1 MYNGV
6 LTCLIKSKNILS
18 SVNLNYRTRFDF
30 RFTMESYESNGRRL
44 NAEYGGKKA
53 QLVNVYTTQGELDP
67 GRVLGKE
74 KDVNP
79 LSPTDI
85 IPNAGAAHDIFW
97 YFYPRSEAIDG
108 IFEHLVDIV
117 DAWL

>member
-1 MYNGV
+1 
-6 LTCLIKSKNILS
+6 
-18 SVNLNYRTRFDF
+18 
-30 RFTMESYESNGRRL
+30 MESYESNGRRL

-53 QLVNVYTTQGELDP
+53 QFNNVYTTQGELDP

-79 LSPTDI
+79 SSPTDI

-97 YFYPRSEAIDG
+97 LFYPRTEAIDD
-108 IFEHLVDIV
+108 IFERLVELVD
-117 DAWL
+117 DWLD